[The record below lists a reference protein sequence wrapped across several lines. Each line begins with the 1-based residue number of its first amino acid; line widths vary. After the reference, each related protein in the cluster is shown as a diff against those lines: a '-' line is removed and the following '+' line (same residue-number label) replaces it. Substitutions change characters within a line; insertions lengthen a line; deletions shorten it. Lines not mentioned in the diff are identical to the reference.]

1 MFDFSSMAFQFGWL
15 WPGLFLYRK
24 HGCCH
29 VVEFFFYFQL
39 RVCFFQHLPNLC
51 NIRWTILLSASWWKS
66 PSMQDG
72 PCISGC
78 RTQSCLTL
86 YSGKPPGILNKGC
99 WSFKPCNGS
108 NLGVSDAFL
117 QAFPMWLA
125 KLLLSNLSACKP
137 VHIGVG
143 NTMSLCWLQT
153 LVRQWWGNCPQ
164 QKAMRLSV
172 ENSTPSPCMH
182 TVIVVWR
189 QLSSKPAASHNLG
202 SSFFNPCQNCV
213 SLCKPKTCRT
223 ISG

>member
-1 MFDFSSMAFQFGWL
+1 M
-15 WPGLFLYRK
+15 YRK

-143 NTMSLCWLQT
+143 NTTEWICDHVSV
-153 LVRQWWGNCPQ
+153 LVADFGQ
-164 QKAMRLSV
+164 AVMRKLLSML
-172 ENSTPSPCMH
+172 SCTPGE
-182 TVIVVWR
+182 T
-189 QLSSKPAASHNLG
+189 
-202 SSFFNPCQNCV
+202 
-213 SLCKPKTCRT
+213 
-223 ISG
+223 